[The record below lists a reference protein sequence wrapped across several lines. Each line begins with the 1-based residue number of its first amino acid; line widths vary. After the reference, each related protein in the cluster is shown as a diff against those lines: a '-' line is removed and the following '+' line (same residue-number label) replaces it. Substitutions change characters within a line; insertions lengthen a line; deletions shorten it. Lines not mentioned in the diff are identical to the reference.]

1 MYNNIKKNVENS
13 DRIAFESP
21 NREPL
26 SYSELHKSLDQIKI
40 EFLNLS
46 INPEDT
52 VAIVLPN
59 GPDLGLLFIACSCF
73 AISAPLNPNY
83 SKNEFIF
90 YLSDLKAKF
99 LIVDPKLKTE
109 ASKAATELGITI
121 IHLSPEKKAGKFNL
135 KIDKKSSHSTI
146 VKQNFMNNT
155 SLLLHTSGTTSKP
168 KLVQLTS
175 DNLINS
181 ALNIGRTLDLNERDC
196 CLNIMPL
203 FHIHGL
209 VAVLLSCILFNVK
222 LVFTT
227 GFNALV
233 FFKLLHQF
241 KPTWYSGV
249 PTMHQAILQRAKN
262 NKKII
267 ENNSL
272 RFIRSSSAAMPKP
285 VLLEIEK
292 TFNCPVIEAYGMT
305 EASHQIASNPLP
317 PRVRKNGTVGIGTG
331 PLVEIMDKEG
341 NILEKNKVGEIVIK
355 GETVIKQ
362 YANNEKATLSSF
374 KNGWFKTG
382 DLGFIDADGYI
393 KVTGR
398 IKEIINKGGEKI
410 SPKEIDDILQEMS
423 EIEQVVC
430 FPFSSDR
437 YGEEIGCA
445 IVLKENINISEK
457 EITEYASKHIAK
469 FKIPSKFIFLDE
481 IPKGPTGKLQRIG
494 LSKILGLE
502 DEYN

>member
-1 MYNNIKKNVENS
+1 M
-13 DRIAFESP
+13 
-21 NREPL
+21 
-26 SYSELHKSLDQIKI
+26 
-40 EFLNLS
+40 
-46 INPEDT
+46 
-52 VAIVLPN
+52 
-59 GPDLGLLFIACSCF
+59 
-73 AISAPLNPNY
+73 
-83 SKNEFIF
+83 
-90 YLSDLKAKF
+90 
-99 LIVDPKLKTE
+99 DPKLKTE

-121 IHLSPEKKAGKFNL
+121 IHLSPKEKAGKFNL
-135 KIDKKSSHSTI
+135 KNDTKSSNSTI

-181 ALNIGRTLDLNERDC
+181 ALNIGRTLDLNEKDC

-317 PRVRKNGTVGIGTG
+317 PRVRKNGTVGIRTG

-341 NILEKNKVGEIVIK
+341 NILKKNKVDKIVIK
-355 GETVIKQ
+355 GKNEIKK
-362 YANNEKATLSSF
+362 YPNNE
-374 KNGWFKTG
+374 N
-382 DLGFIDADGYI
+382 
-393 KVTGR
+393 
-398 IKEIINKGGEKI
+398 
-410 SPKEIDDILQEMS
+410 
-423 EIEQVVC
+423 
-430 FPFSSDR
+430 
-437 YGEEIGCA
+437 
-445 IVLKENINISEK
+445 
-457 EITEYASKHIAK
+457 
-469 FKIPSKFIFLDE
+469 PSI
-481 IPKGPTGKLQRIG
+481 
-494 LSKILGLE
+494 
-502 DEYN
+502 

>member
-1 MYNNIKKNVENS
+1 MYQIIKKTVES
-13 DRIAFESP
+13 SERIVFESP

-26 SYSELHKSLDQIKI
+26 SYNEFHKSLDQIKND
-40 EFLNLS
+40 FLNLS

-59 GPDLGLLFIACSCF
+59 GPDIGLLFIACSCF

-99 LIVDPKLKTE
+99 LIVDPILKTE

-121 IHLSPEKKAGKFNL
+121 IHLSPQRKAGKFNL
-135 KIDKKSSHSTI
+135 ENNGEISNSTI
-146 VKQNFMNNT
+146 LKQNFMNNT

-175 DNLINS
+175 DNLIKS
-181 ALNIGRTLDLNERDC
+181 ALNIGRTLDLNQKDC

-209 VAVLLSCILFNVK
+209 VAVLLTSILFNVK
-222 LVFTT
+222 LVLTT

-249 PTMHQAILQRAKN
+249 PTMHQAILQRSKN

-267 ENNSL
+267 ENSSL

-285 VLLEIEK
+285 LLLEMEK
-292 TFNCPVIEAYGMT
+292 IFNCPVIEAYGMT

-317 PRVRKNGTVGIGTG
+317 PRLRKNGTVGLGSG
-331 PLVEIMDKEG
+331 PLVEIMDDEG
-341 NILEKNKVGEIVIK
+341 NILQKNKVGEIVIK

-382 DLGFIDADGYI
+382 DLGLIDEDGYI

-445 IVLKENINISEK
+445 IVLKENTNISEK
-457 EITEYASKHIAK
+457 DITEYASKHIAK
-469 FKIPSKFIFLDE
+469 FKIPSKFIFLNE

-494 LSKILGLE
+494 LSKSLGLE
-502 DEYN
+502 NE